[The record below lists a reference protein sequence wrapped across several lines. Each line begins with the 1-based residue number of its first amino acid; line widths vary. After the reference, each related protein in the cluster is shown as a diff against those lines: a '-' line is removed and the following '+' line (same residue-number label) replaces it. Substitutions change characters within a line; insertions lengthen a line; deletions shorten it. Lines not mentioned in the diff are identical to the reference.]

1 MRWKH
6 SLTLFAL
13 IAALALLSQAALA
26 QDGAP
31 VPAPGGQAARIDQPT
46 IQPDTALGA
55 LASIGCGIFVRASI
69 VTAANTGRLM
79 ERSDSTM
86 VVTRSS
92 SGMKSS
98 HHPLSQP
105 SGSCPADQG

>member
-6 SLTLFAL
+6 SLPLFAL

-31 VPAPGGQAARIDQPT
+31 APAPGGQAARIDQPT

-69 VTAANTGRLM
+69 VTAGTQVGTIVGAVACCGYMLFDALVL
-79 ERSDSTM
+79 EP
-86 VVTRSS
+86 
-92 SGMKSS
+92 
-98 HHPLSQP
+98 H
-105 SGSCPADQG
+105 